1 MPEPESQE
9 GPRPALA
16 RGHCGEAPPSQR
28 PQPGAPRMAPEAVTE
43 GATGPLPGITCAG
56 RGGAEPGAGSRAAGA
71 GAAAV
76 APAGGGAAGGRR
88 AGLPRAGRRRG
99 TPGTPGLRGARA
111 ARLRRSGSLSTCR
124 APRRGDG
131 RGRVRGSQ
139 SHPHLR
145 WKRCL
150 GSAREGG
157 GRWSGWREGYR
168 SPFAGFGNGDGAC
181 VQVPGV
187 PSKLDPRGEVPRAP
201 ACVWGVDIPDIPQ
214 AGRFLVPPPSPSLR
228 LRVRDSP
235 EEKGADSAS
244 QEVKGF

>member
-1 MPEPESQE
+1 MCQNWNLKKDPGQE
-9 GPRPALA
+9 KREDTAVRRRPASVPSL
-16 RGHCGEAPPSQR
+16 APPGR
-28 PQPGAPRMAPEAVTE
+28 PPRQGPWGHVGPSPGSPA
-43 GATGPLPGITCAG
+43 
-56 RGGAEPGAGSRAAGA
+56 RGGAEPGAGSRTAGA
-71 GAAAV
+71 GAAVV
-76 APAGGGAAGGRR
+76 APAGGGAGGGRS

-131 RGRVRGSQ
+131 RGRVRSSQ
-139 SHPHLR
+139 FHPHLR
-145 WKRCL
+145 WKGCL

-157 GRWSGWREGYR
+157 GRWPGWREGYR

-201 ACVWGVDIPDIPQ
+201 ACVWGVDITGIQQ
-214 AGRFLVPPPSPSLR
+214 AGRFLVPPLSPSLR